1 MSAEMANRKEL
12 MDLADRLW
20 DEAEADYAR
29 PMWRWEESSAEKTM
43 QALASSPLDRTRY
56 WPVLDFLTGTASYMV
71 PLVAELTTQRR
82 DAVLTAIALELHHR
96 RHNAWPATLDEL
108 APGLLP
114 AVPLDRFTGRP
125 LCYRIIDGRPLV
137 YSCGIDGDDDGG
149 RPPKAGNQAAS
160 LWAPA
165 AKLDA
170 DTIASAWAA
179 AQDGDWILW
188 PPVEKEWAE

>member
-1 MSAEMANRKEL
+1 MA
-12 MDLADRLW
+12 
-20 DEAEADYAR
+20 
-29 PMWRWEESSAEKTM
+29 
-43 QALASSPLDRTRY
+43 
-56 WPVLDFLTGTASYMV
+56 
-71 PLVAELTTQRR
+71 PLVGELDTQRR
-82 DAVLTAIALELHHR
+82 DAVFGVIALELYHR
-96 RHNAWPATLDEL
+96 RHNAWPATLNEL

-149 RPPKAGNQAAS
+149 RPPKAGNEVAS
-160 LWAPA
+160 RWGPE

-170 DTIASAWAA
+170 DTIAWAD